1 MEILKNKIIFLFKIS
16 FLIFLFVIKM
26 NQIFALENKIALK
39 IDNEIITT
47 LDIENEKN
55 YLKTL
60 NPRMKTLSSDE
71 IYNIAKNSLVREKIK
86 QKELIKTYN
95 KIEVLQETLDQVL
108 RNVYTKLNFNSK
120 QEFIDYLKN
129 EKIKYSSIENKLKI
143 EILWNRLIYL
153 KYNNKIDINIEEIR
167 KQLKSEKKILKQY
180 LLQEILFEL
189 KKNENLKS
197 KYSKISKDI
206 ENNGFEKVALTQSI
220 SDTSKNEGLVGWVN
234 ENSLNKKIL
243 NEIEKINI
251 GNYTEPIIIPG
262 GFLILKIKDMKI
274 IKKEINIEE
283 EVNKIIYE
291 KKNQQLNQYSII
303 FYNKIKKNLSINEI

>member
-262 GFLILKIKDMKI
+262 GFLILKIKDIKI
-274 IKKEINIEE
+274 IKKEINIDE
-283 EVNKIIYE
+283 EVNKIINE

>member
-251 GNYTEPIIIPG
+251 GNYTEPIIISG
-262 GFLILKIKDMKI
+262 GFLILKIKDIKI
-274 IKKEINIEE
+274 IKKEINIDE
-283 EVNKIIYE
+283 EVNKIINE

-303 FYNKIKKNLSINEI
+303 FYNKIKKNLSINEN